1 MLEADAWVARLPV
14 PPGNAQETGETS
26 VPLPADV
33 LRAAYRLHTPC
44 LCRHTTAR
52 NRLVNCVASPRC
64 FAGFLDLAINTSVL
78 NDCVADIMGEG
89 PALLP
94 AEADNPVVE
103 DAPNASVCAKL
114 PMPRR
119 GIRNLGNT
127 CYLNA
132 ILQLLFY
139 IPSVRREVLN
149 ACAEAPVVAVSH
161 SHEIADDTMH
171 RTEKNEEAVTGEER
185 SRPMTHGLQA
195 SGLGELFA
203 EMALTRD
210 GTGANAQHFAAFL
223 SLDTRIQQDAQE
235 FFALLLTWLQHE
247 GGEAV
252 KQTFEGTLLYDRR
265 CGNCHRPFKRAE
277 PFFFLSLPVKS
288 SVEEALSS
296 FLRSEEVEGFMCD
309 GCNLTTTASS
319 HQYLRTLPEVFVV
332 HLNRFTFDT
341 QTLRREKVTRPVSF
355 PLQWDL
361 ADYTNRWRQE
371 QELQQQ
377 GSEVSDS
384 GITTTAACD
393 AAHYELIGVVNHIGD
408 TAVSGHYTFH
418 GKANATGGWYLFD
431 DAEVAKLQHR
441 FQGTRASSKEA
452 YMLVYQRRPCEM
464 TITDTRANVT
474 RLSDEVMSEAVAPV
488 TIPLRLLKHVQC
500 LNHELEVRRQAW
512 EMRRAEVA
520 AFLQQWGEL
529 ARKLFVG
536 GTGNIATSAI
546 KEETAGATGSSDLS
560 EFLAVPSSWLHLL
573 GRGFLPS
580 YVDVR
585 RHNDGEK
592 RKKRLRNTPGSC
604 LGLDGMM
611 GGDIAKLSLLP
622 KTELCEDAGGAVLT
636 TPTDTEAT
644 MQRNGGCVE
653 VAKEGNLLFEGPP
666 RAVLLSHME
675 ALRCPHGMLT
685 PWSQYKLVPSALSAE
700 LVSLL
705 NTMSSLST
713 ASPSADEASSF
724 SVGWRVRDY
733 ACEACTRAMAGEVL
747 RLKQSW
753 EEERAAL
760 ALLSGTQ
767 VALNTS
773 CGGNPM
779 DTKSGPDVRS
789 EANNQEEAAVYV
801 SKGVM
806 EFWEDSRTAHAMWKE
821 VVSRQGFTGLVVAAP
836 CMVKAA
842 VDHSNDNEAPKPLL
856 PESGILL
863 CEHRMLAPSAAVQA
877 VPAAVWRYLRKRVVQ
892 PLCPGD
898 DTIASLE
905 RLLPYLPVE
914 RASRCPICIQD
925 TVSLTAQRH
934 HARMSKFDEAKR
946 FPTLAAAAQILS
958 MTRAEMQ
965 EQHPNRLVWKRN
977 LERLYRD
984 HHRSWEQQQ
993 AAAIALLEA
1002 QVVALTQAEEAERR
1016 ASAAWEARRVR
1027 RGGHRRR
1034 AKDASSSTVTQ
1045 GASQLIP
1052 SLPAAATP
1060 LQQVEEALTAA
1071 RAAVCPDLCHNYGCI
1086 PMEWVAHWRRWSMDA
1101 DGVLAP
1107 PPRMHHK
1114 ALRCPHGGTILL
1126 PHFLNPA
1133 DPFWEARSVARH
1145 LVQILRQRST
1155 AAARSTACEV
1165 SSLDDDKLS
1174 LLPPLLLLPLA
1185 EFIDILETYGESGML
1200 LPPSSSGD
1208 ESTNDLV
1215 CRVNPGTTTLFV
1227 ERNTNRD
1234 FAPSTCEDCVA
1245 ALLEEIKESSRCFFN
1260 GSLRLQLRLRRSR
1273 KNFYEAC
1280 DVLRDLHHTT
1290 TLGELKQAISRLVA
1304 ENHGFMLPLQEME
1317 LLRGRKPLRIQR
1329 PHTAEKNGSNPQS
1342 SGAENAAAPLVIDAN
1357 ATPASSHVDED
1368 DGTLF
1373 DYGLRSGDTLT
1384 VNATERVLT
1393 KLADTVQEP
1402 EVWEDVPA
1410 ELLQPAREST
1420 TAFGATRLYGAVSV
1434 CRQHGATAASV
1445 AAEAEAEVA
1454 CDVCT
1459 FLNAAGRVRCEM
1471 CETPFKR

>member
-1 MLEADAWVARLPV
+1 MVEADAWVARLPV
-14 PPGNAQETGETS
+14 PRGNAQETGETS

-33 LRAAYRLHTPC
+33 LRAAYRLDTPC

-64 FAGFLDLAINTSVL
+64 FAGFRDLATNTTVL
-78 NDCVADIMGEG
+78 NECVADIMGEG

-94 AEADNPVVE
+94 AEAGNPVVE
-103 DAPNASVCAKL
+103 DASNTLVCAKL
-114 PMPRR
+114 LMPRR

-139 IPSVRREVLN
+139 IPSVRREVLY
-149 ACAEAPVVAVSH
+149 ACAEAPAVVVPHSYEVS
-161 SHEIADDTMH
+161 DDATH
-171 RTEKNEEAVTGEER
+171 RTDKKEETETEEEG
-185 SRPMTHGLQA
+185 SWPMTHVLQA

-203 EMALTRD
+203 EMALTCD
-210 GTGANAQHFAAFL
+210 ATGANAQHFAAFL
-223 SLDTRIQQDAQE
+223 SLDTQIQQDAQE
-235 FFALLLTWLQHE
+235 FFALLLSWLQHE

-252 KQTFEGTLLYDRR
+252 TRNFEGTLLYDRR
-265 CGNCHRPFKRAE
+265 CGNCQRPFKRAE

-288 SVEEALSS
+288 SVEEALST

-319 HQYLRTLPEVFVV
+319 HQYLRTLPEVFVM

-341 QTLRREKVTRPVSF
+341 QTLRREKITRPVSF

-361 ADYTNRWRQE
+361 ADYTNRWRQD

-377 GSEVSDS
+377 GSELSDS
-384 GITTTAACD
+384 HITAIEACD

-418 GKANATGGWYLFD
+418 GKVNATEGWYLFD
-431 DAEVAKLQHR
+431 DAEVAKLHHR
-441 FQGTRASSKEA
+441 FQGMRASSKEA

-464 TITDTRANVT
+464 TTADARANVT
-474 RLSDEVMSEAVAPV
+474 RLSDEVVGEEVPPV
-488 TIPLRLLKHVQC
+488 TLPLRLLKHVQC

-529 ARKLFVG
+529 ARKLFGG
-536 GTGNIATSAI
+536 GTGNTTTSAT
-546 KEETAGATGSSDLS
+546 KKKTEGVPGSSDLA
-560 EFLAVPSSWLHLL
+560 EFFALPSSWLYLL

-592 RKKRLRNTPGSC
+592 RKKRLRNTPGSH
-604 LGLDGMM
+604 LGLDDIM

-622 KTELCEDAGGAVLT
+622 KTELCEDADGAAFT
-636 TPTDTEAT
+636 APMDDEAT
-644 MQRNGGCVE
+644 VRRSGGSVE
-653 VAKEGNLLFEGPP
+653 MAMEGNLLFEDSP
-666 RAVLLSHME
+666 RALLLSHME
-675 ALRCPHGMLT
+675 ALRCPHGMLA

-700 LVSLL
+700 LASLL
-705 NTMSSLST
+705 NTISSLST
-713 ASPSADEASSF
+713 ASPSANEASSS
-724 SVGWRVRDY
+724 SVGWRFSDY
-733 ACEACTRAMAGEVL
+733 ACEACTRAMGAEVL
-747 RLKQSW
+747 QLKQSW

-773 CGGNPM
+773 SGGNSM
-779 DTKSGPDVRS
+779 DTKSDPDVRR
-789 EANNQEEAAVYV
+789 EDDNQEESAVYV

-821 VVSRQGFTGLVVAAP
+821 VVSRQGFTGLVVAASRMP
-836 CMVKAA
+836 TAA
-842 VDHSNDNEAPKPLL
+842 VDHSNDNDAPRPLL
-856 PESGILL
+856 PECGILL
-863 CEHRMLAPSAAVQA
+863 CEHGLIAPSAAVQA
-877 VPAAVWRYLRKRVVQ
+877 VPAAVWRYLRERVVR

-914 RASRCPICIQD
+914 RAPRCPTCIQG
-925 TVSLTAQRH
+925 TVSLTTQRH
-934 HARMSKFDEAKR
+934 HARMSKIDEAKR

-958 MTRAEMQ
+958 MTQAEMQ

-984 HHRSWEQQQ
+984 HHRSWEKKQ
-993 AAAIALLEA
+993 AAAIASLEA
-1002 QVVALTQAEEAERR
+1002 QVAALTQAEEAERR
-1016 ASAAWEARRVR
+1016 AAAAWEARCMR

-1045 GASQLIP
+1045 GASQLAP

-1060 LQQVEEALTAA
+1060 LQQAEEALTAA

-1086 PMEWVAHWRRWSMDA
+1086 PMEWVVHWRRWFMDV

-1107 PPRMHHK
+1107 PPRMHHE
-1114 ALRCPHGGTILL
+1114 ALRCPHGGTILPSHL
-1126 PHFLNPA
+1126 LNPA
-1133 DPFWEARSVARH
+1133 DPFWETKSVARH

-1155 AAARSTACEV
+1155 ATARNAACEV
-1165 SSLDDDKLS
+1165 SSLDDDNLS

-1185 EFIDILETYGESGML
+1185 EFIDVLETYGESGML

-1208 ESTNDLV
+1208 KNTNDLL

-1227 ERNTNRD
+1227 ERNTDRD
-1234 FAPSTCEDCVA
+1234 FAPPTCENCVA
-1245 ALLEEIKESSRCFFN
+1245 ALLEEIKESSRCFFK

-1273 KNFYEAC
+1273 KNFYEAS

-1329 PHTAEKNGSNPQS
+1329 PHTVERNGSNPQS

-1357 ATPASSHVDED
+1357 VTPASSQFDED

-1373 DYGLRSGDTLT
+1373 DYGLRSGDALT
-1384 VNATERVLT
+1384 VNATERVLA
-1393 KLADTVQEP
+1393 KFADTVQEP

-1410 ELLQPAREST
+1410 ELLQPVRESA
-1420 TAFGATRLYGAVSV
+1420 TAFGATRLHGAVSV
-1434 CRQHGATAASV
+1434 SQQRGGTAASV
-1445 AAEAEAEVA
+1445 AAEAKAEVA

-1459 FLNAAGRVRCEM
+1459 FLNVAGRVRCEM